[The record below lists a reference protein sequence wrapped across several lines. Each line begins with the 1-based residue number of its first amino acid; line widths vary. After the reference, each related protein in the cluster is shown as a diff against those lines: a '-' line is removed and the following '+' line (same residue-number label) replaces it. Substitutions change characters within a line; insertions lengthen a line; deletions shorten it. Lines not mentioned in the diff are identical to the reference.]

1 MDIIEI
7 ENISSFLS
15 LAKIEKNLKSDSFH
29 ILKIDEFANKQLQ
42 DMPPFSQDFFQI
54 TFSSGF
60 DISCQIDDKNYK
72 HSNDFIS
79 FGMPNQVFSLDM
91 KKKSS
96 KSSGY
101 IILFEPHFIKILND
115 LFKKNQIDQ
124 LFKVSSEQVHFL
136 KADEQKKFKK
146 LFDDIYQEFDK
157 CTLGC
162 DIIIQS
168 YLLILLQETAR
179 LSSTLTKN
187 KSTFISR
194 EQQIIQDFQ
203 ALLALDKNTLKSSS
217 YYADQLNISKV
228 YLEEVVKKTTRKT
241 LSRTIKLKRVLKAKT
256 YLLQTP
262 LTISE
267 IAYKLGFDDASNFT
281 RFFKKETGFTP
292 SKFRAQN

>member
-1 MDIIEI
+1 MTV
-7 ENISSFLS
+7 FTLS
-15 LAKIEKNLKSDSFH
+15 
-29 ILKIDEFANKQLQ
+29 
-42 DMPPFSQDFFQI
+42 
-54 TFSSGF
+54 
-60 DISCQIDDKNYK
+60 YR
-72 HSNDFIS
+72 
-79 FGMPNQVFSLDM
+79 V
-91 KKKSS
+91 
-96 KSSGY
+96 
-101 IILFEPHFIKILND
+101 
-115 LFKKNQIDQ
+115 
-124 LFKVSSEQVHFL
+124 
-136 KADEQKKFKK
+136 
-146 LFDDIYQEFDK
+146 
-157 CTLGC
+157 
-162 DIIIQS
+162 
-168 YLLILLQETAR
+168 
-179 LSSTLTKN
+179 N